1 MSALDKAWQ
10 DSVNQR
16 LAQLEAFTKTSDE
29 MSELTAD
36 ALIKLRDRM
45 RVLDSKLEA
54 IVAALAGPSS
64 IPPKPEGV

>member
-1 MSALDKAWQ
+1 MMLDKAWQ

-16 LAQLEAFTKTSDE
+16 LGQLEQFVAVSDE

-45 RVLDSKLEA
+45 RVLDAKLEA
-54 IVAALAGPSS
+54 IVAGLSS
-64 IPPKPEGV
+64 IPPKQETP